1 MKYILASILIVTLSM
16 HYSCSEVSESNSA
29 KRSAQQEAKHPAID
43 NPDMIIFKEIKIL
56 VAEYS
61 ATAKDNNRGMTT
73 VSEEK
78 ARRGEVKLSVAIN

>member
-1 MKYILASILIVTLSM
+1 MKYNLASILIVTLSM

-29 KRSAQQEAKHPAID
+29 K
-43 NPDMIIFKEIKIL
+43 MINFKEIKIL

-61 ATAKDNNRGMTT
+61 ATAKDNNRWMTT